1 MGSGGFTGVSWRG
14 KRLLE
19 KGAMRVESEQQQAI
33 VELFVKACEKD
44 KRVVAAFLGGSFAAG
59 KADEWSD
66 LDIYVVTTDEDYA
79 SFFDDRQAFMHG
91 LGKAAY
97 LEDFNGFGFDMV
109 WFTFANGVEGELS
122 LAPESH
128 FDHIHGGPYVSLV
141 DKTGLLIG
149 KIFPL
154 YAPTEEEQLWTLHK
168 QIYGFWEALSHFI
181 AAIHRKQPWTAYGSL
196 DEMRMACLKL
206 LRLKHDFTA
215 EPTAYSK
222 AEQYVPKGKLAPLAA
237 SCCDLEPQA
246 MLEAALVP
254 VQEYKRVCP
263 ELAAKH
269 GIAYPTDL
277 EGVLLDRLEVLRHTF
292 PHGRE
297 A

>member
-1 MGSGGFTGVSWRG
+1 MGIGT
-14 KRLLE
+14 
-19 KGAMRVESEQQQAI
+19 EQQRALVQR
-33 VELFVKACEKD
+33 FVSACEKD
-44 KRVVAAFLGGSFAAG
+44 KRIVAAFLGGSLAAG

-79 SFFDDRQAFMHG
+79 SFFDGRQAFMQG
-91 LGKAAY
+91 LGRAVY
-97 LEDFNGFGFDMV
+97 LEDFNGFGFDMM
-109 WFTFANGVEGELS
+109 WFTFADGVEGELS
-122 LAPESH
+122 MASESH

-149 KIFPL
+149 KTFPL
-154 YAPTEEEQLWTLHK
+154 YSLTEAQQLGTLHK
-168 QIYGFWEALSHFI
+168 QIYGFWGALSHFI

-215 EPTAYSK
+215 EHTAYSK
-222 AEQYVPKGKLAPLAA
+222 VEQYVSEDELRALTA
-237 SCCDLEPQA
+237 SCCSLEPQA
-246 MLEAALVP
+246 MLAASLIL

-269 GIAYPTDL
+269 GIAYPTNL
-277 EGVLLDRLEVLRHTF
+277 ERVLLDRLESLRHS
-292 PHGRE
+292 
-297 A
+297 

>member
-1 MGSGGFTGVSWRG
+1 MELGT
-14 KRLLE
+14 
-19 KGAMRVESEQQQAI
+19 EQQQA
-33 VELFVKACEKD
+33 FVQRFVAASEKD
-44 KRVVAAFLGGSFAAG
+44 KRIVAAFLGGSLAAG

-79 SFFDDRQAFMHG
+79 SFFDGRQAFMQG
-91 LGKAAY
+91 LGRAVY
-97 LEDFNGFGFDMV
+97 LEDFNGFGFDMM
-109 WFTFANGVEGELS
+109 WFTFADGVEGELS
-122 LAPESH
+122 MAPESH

-215 EPTAYSK
+215 EHTAYSK
-222 AEQYVPKGKLAPLAA
+222 VEQYVSEDELRALTA
-237 SCCDLEPQA
+237 SCCSLEPQA
-246 MLEAALVP
+246 MLAASLIL

-269 GIAYPTDL
+269 GIAYPTNL
-277 EGVLLDRLEVLRHTF
+277 ERVLLDRLESLRHS
-292 PHGRE
+292 
-297 A
+297 